1 MSAAITAA
9 AIGATMSFTQQMTQ
23 NKRQRQA
30 EADAD
35 KAMALARRK
44 LDVNFAEQATIKK
57 EAYDSE
63 REALLVQG
71 AQAINAGIESERG
84 AAATAGRVYAG
95 QQKAQAD
102 VRSAQ
107 ADEMTNIESAILE
120 EDSRLRDLNV
130 SLDLEEVAGNQ
141 MKAANAQA
149 AAAAAG
155 QQGWQSVVA
164 GVGEYASQQALYK
177 QDFKAQQAALRDTQ
191 SGLVAPGALAQN
203 TSASQFDQASSP
215 GMAGDGSLL
224 GTTKASEAMVSEA
237 GAINKNAMSKELLG
251 QVMNMNKSQFRKW
264 KKGLSNED
272 NLRFFYSPEY
282 AESYNSFAQNK

>member
-35 KAMALARRK
+35 KAMALARGK

-95 QQKAQAD
+95 QQKAQAG

-177 QDFKAQQAALRDTQ
+177 QDFKAQQAAIGDSQ
-191 SGLVAPGALAQN
+191 NAFAQ
-203 TSASQFDQASSP
+203 QIP
-215 GMAGDGSLL
+215 
-224 GTTKASEAMVSEA
+224 KASLPEGAYGLSSDELKFINPDSA
-237 GAINKNAMSKELLG
+237 GLPELNKNAMGEKLLA
-251 QVMNMNKSQFRKW
+251 QVMSMNKSQFNQW
-264 KKGLSNED
+264 KKGLSPAD
-272 NLRFFYSPEY
+272 NLRFLSSPEY
-282 AESYNSFAQNK
+282 VKSYNTVTGKI

>member
-35 KAMALARRK
+35 KAMALARGK

-71 AQAINAGIESERG
+71 AQAINAGVESERG

-155 QQGWQSVVA
+155 QQGWQNVVA

-177 QDFKAQQAALRDTQ
+177 QDFKAQQAAVGDSQNAFNQFSEL
-191 SGLVAPGALAQN
+191 SGMPESLGG
-203 TSASQFDQASSP
+203 SAA
-215 GMAGDGSLL
+215 
-224 GTTKASEAMVSEA
+224 E
-237 GAINKNAMSKELLG
+237 INKNAMGEKLLG
-251 QVMNMNKSQFRKW
+251 EVLQMKPYQFNQW
-264 KKGLSNED
+264 QKGLSPQDYQRYFGNEK
-272 NLRFFYSPEY
+272 Y
-282 AESYNSFAQNK
+282 AESYNAFAQIK

>member
-1 MSAAITAA
+1 MSAVITAQA
-9 AIGATMSFTQQMTQ
+9 LGATMSFSQQLAQ
-23 NKRQRQA
+23 RSKQRQA
-30 EADAD
+30 EADAEA
-35 KAMALARRK
+35 AMVLARRK

-95 QQKAQAD
+95 QQAAQAA
-102 VRSAQ
+102 VRAAQ
-107 ADEMTNIESAILE
+107 ADEMTNIESAIIE

-155 QQGWQSVVA
+155 QQGWQNVVGAA
-164 GVGEYASQQALYK
+164 GDIAAAQKLYK
-177 QDFKAQQAALRDTQ
+177 QDVKAQQAALRDSQ
-191 SGLVAPGALAQN
+191 SQYSQ
-203 TSASQFDQASSP
+203 TS
-215 GMAGDGSLL
+215 
-224 GTTKASEAMVSEA
+224 KASLPEGTYGFSSGDLKFINPDLA
-237 GAINKNAMSKELLG
+237 GLPEINKNAMSKELLG
-251 QVMNMNKSQFRKW
+251 EVLQMNPYQFKQW
-264 KKGLSNED
+264 QKGLSPRDYQRYIGNAK
-272 NLRFFYSPEY
+272 Y
-282 AESYNSFAQNK
+282 AESYNAFAQN

>member
-35 KAMALARRK
+35 KAMALARGK

-71 AQAINAGIESERG
+71 AQAINAGVESERG

-107 ADEMTNIESAILE
+107 ADEMTNIESSILE

-155 QQGWQSVVA
+155 QQGWQNVVGAA
-164 GVGEYASQQALYK
+164 GDIAASQKLYK
-177 QDFKAQQAALRDTQ
+177 QDFKAQQGALRDSQ
-191 SGLVAPGALAQN
+191 NAFNQFSELSGMPESLGG
-203 TSASQFDQASSP
+203 SAA
-215 GMAGDGSLL
+215 
-224 GTTKASEAMVSEA
+224 E
-237 GAINKNAMSKELLG
+237 INKNAMGEKLLG
-251 QVMNMNKSQFRKW
+251 EVLQMKPYQFNQW
-264 KKGLSNED
+264 QKGLSPQDYQRYFGNEK
-272 NLRFFYSPEY
+272 Y
-282 AESYNSFAQNK
+282 AESYNAFAQIK

>member
-35 KAMALARRK
+35 KAMALARGK

-71 AQAINAGIESERG
+71 AQAINAGVESERG

-177 QDFKAQQAALRDTQ
+177 QDFKAQQAAIGNSQARSETN
-191 SGLVAPGALAQN
+191 GLMLPGSLGGGMSPRI
-203 TSASQFDQASSP
+203 TP
-215 GMAGDGSLL
+215 GMMEGINNAAAG
-224 GTTKASEAMVSEA
+224 
-237 GAINKNAMSKELLG
+237 INKNKMSKELLG
-251 QVMNMNKSQFRKW
+251 QVMQMNQYEFKKWQKS
-264 KKGLSNED
+264 L
-272 NLRFFYSPEY
+272 SPEDSLKY
-282 AESYNSFAQNK
+282 FNTPEYVKSYNTYTGKI